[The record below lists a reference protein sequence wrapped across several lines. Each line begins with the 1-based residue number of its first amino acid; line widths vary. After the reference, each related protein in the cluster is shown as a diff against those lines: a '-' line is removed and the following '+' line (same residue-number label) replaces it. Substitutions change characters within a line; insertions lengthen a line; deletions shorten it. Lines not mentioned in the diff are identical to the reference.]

1 MGTLKQRISFII
13 LITFIAFNCKDK
25 PVAITSAKD
34 VTITL
39 EVKAKELFN
48 LPNPN
53 KVTIDQ
59 KCSLSDG
66 VASSGYNGSH
76 VSFTTEV
83 YNTKFVYWES
93 KLNPD
98 PVNNGYLVE
107 IIYIVRNGSPVI
119 LDKNVIGY
127 ISADR
132 WEEIKSQNVDEARE
146 ALIGKRRDHLVI
158 RDALH
163 QFSENVKDSHEG
175 KGFVTDD
182 IIVERGNP
190 VEQILKQAEE
200 KNCDLI
206 VMGTH
211 GQGTLADVM
220 MGSTA
225 RRVLRRSVKP
235 VLVVR
240 LPEEED

>member
-1 MGTLKQRISFII
+1 MELPKVDVKKI
-13 LITFIAFNCKDK
+13 LYATDLSESARYAFAYAVSLADLYNA
-25 PVAITSAKD
+25 AITMIH
-34 VTITL
+34 VL
-39 EVKAKELFN
+39 PEV
-48 LPNPN
+48 
-53 KVTIDQ
+53 
-59 KCSLSDG
+59 
-66 VASSGYNGSH
+66 
-76 VSFTTEV
+76 
-83 YNTKFVYWES
+83 
-93 KLNPD
+93 PD
-98 PVNNGYLVE
+98 
-107 IIYIVRNGSPVI
+107 I
-119 LDKNVIGY
+119 LDKNIIGY

-146 ALIGKRRDHLVI
+146 ALIGKRRDHLAI

-163 QFSENVKDSHEG
+163 QFSQNVKESHEG

-182 IIVERGNP
+182 IVVLRGNP
-190 VEQILKQAEE
+190 VEQILAQAEE

-211 GQGTLADVM
+211 GHGTLADVM

-225 RRVLRRSVKP
+225 RRVLRRSTKP